1 MLWFN
6 FCCRYEK
13 LFWWLICKYIYKH
26 CGGRCDCYAST
37 SFYVDSL
44 EVVMQPSDV
53 NEKLIVL
60 LESTEVN
67 SFKEVTMEENQTQL
81 KTQSCSTM
89 LLVDI
94 SSITEQFDKK
104 NILAAG
110 TLQRQ
115 HGNGITINSVV
126 AFVSIAKLINGLNNI
141 RWYHIYGI

>member
-1 MLWFN
+1 
-6 FCCRYEK
+6 
-13 LFWWLICKYIYKH
+13 
-26 CGGRCDCYAST
+26 
-37 SFYVDSL
+37 
-44 EVVMQPSDV
+44 MQPSDV

-60 LESTEVN
+60 LESIEVN

-126 AFVSIAKLINGLNNI
+126 AFVSICQIDQWSEQYSMIPHLWDITSYNLCG
-141 RWYHIYGI
+141 